1 MRRLLLIIVTALLGL
16 LGVAGCAK
24 ASASGLVEGSVL
36 AAADRPAAPTV
47 TGDLLD
53 GTGRYDLAN
62 HRGEVVVINF
72 WGSWCA
78 PCVAEADDLE
88 STYQATKPN
97 GVTFLGVNVHDELD
111 LARRF
116 AALRSTYPSV
126 FDPASKLALGF
137 AVPPT
142 AIPTTM
148 IIDRQGR
155 IAAVAFSAVLRAD
168 LEPVVNQLAAE
179 SP

>member
-1 MRRLLLIIVTALLGL
+1 MRRLAVFALLL
-16 LGVAGCAK
+16 LLAGCTGEPPAP
-24 ASASGLVEGSVL
+24 
-36 AAADRPAAPTV
+36 AARITTVAVADRKPAPELK
-47 TGDLLD
+47 GDLLD
-53 GTGRYDLAN
+53 GSGTFDLAD
-62 HRGEVVVINF
+62 HKGDVVVINF

-142 AIPTTM
+142 AIPTTL

-155 IAAVAFSAVLRAD
+155 IAAVAFSAVLRTD
-168 LEPVVNQLAAE
+168 LEPVVDQLAAE